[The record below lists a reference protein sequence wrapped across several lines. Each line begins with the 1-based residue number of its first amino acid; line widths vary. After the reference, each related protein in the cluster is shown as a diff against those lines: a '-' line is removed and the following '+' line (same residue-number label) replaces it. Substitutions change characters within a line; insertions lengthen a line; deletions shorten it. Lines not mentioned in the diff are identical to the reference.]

1 MELTV
6 KRSGMP
12 CCENVFAYLMP
23 AEEAVETVVPDTMPD
38 VERILFTEGIASI
51 RSKEVL
57 DGAVNITGSVNA
69 TVLYV
74 PEGGEGTSSLEATIP
89 LSVELD
95 APDVTSDSLAVA
107 LLTVVSMDS
116 RLLNPRKILVRA
128 VVNVFVLAFN
138 RTELGISSGL
148 EGEGADSVETLSETS
163 SLSPVVC
170 VREKTFVVSD
180 EYTLQPGLLPIGE
193 LLWHSTQIVPGNVR
207 SVGARIIF
215 NGTVRLNII
224 YSAAGSGELSTAAFE
239 SEFSQ
244 MLDAET
250 DLTSPD
256 CDVYSMLT
264 AEYVEPVTLAGGER
278 GISAEYHIVSQCVC
292 TDSVRVECL
301 TDCYSNTHLLDVG
314 RTQTELNAAQRRST
328 VRASASETLPASPA
342 PVNIVRVICRAGSAE
357 SENGVLRCPV
367 AVTALYTASDG
378 QVYAASRRFTCEA
391 PAELAEG
398 EQVLC
403 VRVLGTECSSGITQG
418 GIDVRVQADFE
429 VVSARR
435 CQFSQI
441 SSVGDMGAVESE
453 ELPSVTVIRA
463 GEGDTLWTLGKRYH
477 STAGLIRDLNS
488 LDEGANISGR
498 VLLIPRA
505 GK

>member
-193 LLWHSTQIVPGNVR
+193 LLWHSTQIIPGNVR

-328 VRASASETLPASPA
+328 VRASASETIPASPA
-342 PVNIVRVICRAGSAE
+342 PVNIVRVMCRAGRAE
-357 SENGVLRCPV
+357 SEPRPV
-367 AVTALYTASDG
+367 RPDKLGGRYGSGGERGAALGHRHPRGGGRYALDAG
-378 QVYAASRRFTCEA
+378 QALSLHRRPDKGPQQPGRGSQYIRQGAAD
-391 PAELAEG
+391 
-398 EQVLC
+398 
-403 VRVLGTECSSGITQG
+403 TQG
-418 GIDVRVQADFE
+418 GKIIEFYQIQRVTPSGFF
-429 VVSARR
+429 
-435 CQFSQI
+435 CCN
-441 SSVGDMGAVESE
+441 AVQ
-453 ELPSVTVIRA
+453 
-463 GEGDTLWTLGKRYH
+463 K
-477 STAGLIRDLNS
+477 
-488 LDEGANISGR
+488 
-498 VLLIPRA
+498 VL
-505 GK
+505 K